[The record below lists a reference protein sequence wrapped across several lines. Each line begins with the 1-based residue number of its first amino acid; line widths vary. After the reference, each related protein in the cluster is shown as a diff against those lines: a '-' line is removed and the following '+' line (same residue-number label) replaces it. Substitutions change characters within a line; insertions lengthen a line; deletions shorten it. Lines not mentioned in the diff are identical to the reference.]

1 MREGFRMSALTA
13 AMFLA
18 GVLALVFLVAPF
30 VVLLPNAFSSGNY
43 LQFPPPGYSL
53 RWFENFFADDFW
65 TRPAVTS
72 VRVATAAAI
81 IATVTGTAAA
91 IALDRWE
98 FRGRNALLTL
108 LLMPL
113 VVPFV
118 ITGIAAYTLFVSLN
132 LYGSSGALIVAHA
145 LVGMPYVVLFRGR
158 RLAPTGS
165 TPAACRAE
173 PRCRTLAR
181 LQRGDAATRL
191 ARRPRGVRAG
201 FRHLVRRRRHRH
213 LSRRHPHHHLA
224 AAHVSRRRTGTE
236 SHRRV
241 RVGAADCVRR
251 RGGDTV
257 RAIVKIP
264 AAMAVAPGWWLTAGR
279 LDSNRREN
287 DRFSLSTSRRV
298 IGLGTSEGER

>member
-1 MREGFRMSALTA
+1 MSALTA

-145 LVGMPYVVLFRGR
+145 LVGMPYVVL
-158 RLAPTGS
+158 S
-165 TPAACRAE
+165 
-173 PRCRTLAR
+173 
-181 LQRGDAATRL
+181 
-191 ARRPRGVRAG
+191 V
-201 FRHLVRRRRHRH
+201 
-213 LSRRHPHHHLA
+213 A
-224 AAHVSRRRTGTE
+224 AALHQQDPRLRHAARSLGAGPWRVFSEVTLPLALPGVLGGFVLAFVISFDDVVIATFLAGIRTTTLPLRMFHAVEQELNPTVASVSALLIAF
-236 SHRRV
+236 
-241 RVGAADCVRR
+241 AAVVAILFVLLSKFQQRWR
-251 RGGDTV
+251 SRPGG
-257 RAIVKIP
+257 
-264 AAMAVAPGWWLTAGR
+264 G
-279 LDSNRREN
+279 
-287 DRFSLSTSRRV
+287 
-298 IGLGTSEGER
+298 